1 MPRPAIQSQTIQTG
15 AGLGLLTLIP
25 LLYQVRDQGLHS
37 LTELQWGQVS
47 AVLILLWGNIH
58 GRLKAGGLSGWLPRR
73 KRHYQLSSEEQRQAY
88 QALRAENQHLK
99 IELGYAR
106 QALNNRISTNLNQP
120 TIHQV
125 PHPEASQD

>member
-106 QALNNRISTNLNQP
+106 QALNRLTDKPLAQP
-120 TIHQV
+120 PIHQV